1 MPESIGVHYI
11 KNDEIFE
18 SKNLNFPQKYEDFI
32 KDIIQKFALK
42 TKKSNIALQLVT
54 SEGNGAYIESQNEL
68 NHYLKDGKIK
78 EFKFYIENQ
87 DEIKNKEFT
96 NENKLENKDKEFNN
110 LMDNYDETDIDEFV
124 KEVCDNERYEK
135 RIKSENLKL
144 SNNFKNNLEKNL
156 DNILEQNQKFIQKE
170 INTKLDS
177 FTDEILQAHKKNKNL
192 LFELKDELAG
202 IKNNVINI
210 SSGLNEFKKI
220 LQNGYIINNGINF
233 EQNHIEKI
241 IDIKD
246 SRLFFIN
253 DIKIINEGKK
263 SYKNLFFIKDKENS
277 SNEITF
283 FDNSKK
289 MDEYELKISDELKSN
304 NTLDFNM
311 PLNIN
316 SAQPGKIYKMI
327 IYVREQDRYI
337 SPPLEIAINIIKLK
351 KNNLNKKETKRK
363 INKKIEEK
371 EKNKIIEKAKKIFS
385 ALDLVNINIDKR
397 EIIKNII
404 EKNFNKDEVQK
415 WLNEKIKDK
424 ARYLFNELKNLK
436 ELDFSRY
443 TKEEILNKIIELN
456 FDKDNIIEFYR
467 INEDEKLVNQIYAEF
482 EKDYEVSSFI
492 DKETMKMKIRELT
505 FDKEK
510 INEWFE
516 IFLINSEL

>member
-54 SEGNGAYIESQNEL
+54 NDGNGAYIESQNEL
-68 NHYLKDGKIK
+68 NHYLEDGKIK
-78 EFKFYIENQ
+78 EFKFYIENK
-87 DEIKNKEFT
+87 DEIKNKEFRT
-96 NENKLENKDKEFNN
+96 ENKFENKEMEFNN
-110 LMDNYDETDIDEFV
+110 LMEIYDETDIDEFV
-124 KEVCDNERYEK
+124 KEICDNEEYEK

-144 SNNFKNNLEKNL
+144 SNNFKNNLEKSL
-156 DNILEQNQKFIQKE
+156 DNIFEQNQKFIQKE

-177 FTDEILQAHKKNKNL
+177 FTEEILQARRKNKNL
-192 LFELKDELAG
+192 LFDFKDELAE
-202 IKNNVINI
+202 IKNGVINI

-220 LQNGYIINNGINF
+220 LQKSYVMNNGINF
-233 EQNHIEKI
+233 EQNHIETI

-246 SRLFFIN
+246 SELFYID
-253 DIKIINEGKK
+253 DIKIINIGKK
-263 SYKNLFFIKDKENS
+263 SYEKLCFIKDKENS

-289 MDEYELKISDELKSN
+289 TDEYELKLNDELETN
-304 NTLDFNM
+304 NTLNLDI

-316 SAQPGKIYKMI
+316 NAQPGKIYKMI
-327 IYVREQDRYI
+327 IYVKEQDRYV
-337 SPPLEIAINIIKLK
+337 SPPLEIAINIIRLK
-351 KNNLNKKETKRK
+351 KNNLNKKEIKQK
-363 INKKIEEK
+363 INKKFEEK
-371 EKNKIIEKAKKIFS
+371 EKNKIIEKTKKIFNE
-385 ALDLVNINIDKR
+385 LDLVYININKR
-397 EIIKNII
+397 EIIANII

-415 WLNEKIKDK
+415 WLNEKIKDR
-424 ARYLFNELKNLK
+424 AGYLYNELKNLN

-482 EKDYEVSSFI
+482 EEDYEVSSFI

-510 INEWFE
+510 INEWIE

>member
-18 SKNLNFPQKYEDFI
+18 SKNLNFPQKYDDFI
-32 KDIIQKFALK
+32 RDIIQKFALK

-54 SEGNGAYIESQNEL
+54 SEGNGAYIGSQNEL

-124 KEVCDNERYEK
+124 KEISDNEEYEK

-177 FTDEILQAHKKNKNL
+177 FTDEFLQAHKKNKNL

-220 LQNGYIINNGINF
+220 LNNGINF
-233 EQNHIEKI
+233 EQNHIETI

-246 SRLFFIN
+246 SRLFYIN

-283 FDNSKK
+283 FNNSKK
-289 MDEYELKISDELKSN
+289 TDEYELKINDELEPN
-304 NTLDFNM
+304 NALDFNF

-385 ALDLVNINIDKR
+385 ALNLVNIDIDKR

-404 EKNFNKDEVQK
+404 EKNLTKEEVQK

-424 ARYLFNELKNLK
+424 ARYLFNELKNLN

-443 TKEEILNKIIELN
+443 TKEDILNKIIELN

-505 FDKEK
+505 FDRKK
-510 INEWFE
+510 INEWIE
-516 IFLINSEL
+516 IVLINSEL